1 MKTASDTQKGGGG
14 GSDSSIRSISGADA
28 RDDSK
33 SESILEDISQGIVAA
48 IFPFTFFSFLTDF
61 HYLILSGGFCKTC
74 K

>member
-1 MKTASDTQKGGGG
+1 VKTASDTQKGGGGG

-48 IFPFTFFSFLTDF
+48 IFPFTFFSFFNRFPVFNFVWWVL
-61 HYLILSGGFCKTC
+61 
-74 K
+74 

>member
-1 MKTASDTQKGGGG
+1 MKTASDTQKGGGGG

-48 IFPFTFFSFLTDF
+48 IFPFTF
-61 HYLILSGGFCKTC
+61 LSPRHRSCEGI
-74 K
+74 